1 MYKCDVCGRE
11 IFKKNQLHKHILCK
25 KHFNQLKKYGKFLDH
40 NPRSVNDL
48 NDYIIHKDGT
58 TSFNLYRQDGKK
70 IAMFLIDTEDIEKVK
85 YRKWRLSYGNI
96 ITGSKDKKKDISH
109 VILGLSKDIKID
121 HIDGN
126 VFNNTKKNLIVLR
139 VSAMVK
145 SQI

>member
-1 MYKCDVCGRE
+1 
-11 IFKKNQLHKHILCK
+11 
-25 KHFNQLKKYGKFLDH
+25 
-40 NPRSVNDL
+40 
-48 NDYIIHKDGT
+48 
-58 TSFNLYRQDGKK
+58 
-70 IAMFLIDTEDIEKVK
+70 MFLIDTEDIEKVK

-109 VILGLSKDIKID
+109 VILGLSKNIEID
-121 HIDGN
+121 HIDGD